1 MIARDYYLV
10 LARAISALDPNTA
23 DARRAVYDRAR
34 LTVMD
39 AGLPAAETDA
49 ERAALERAIG
59 RIEAEAKH
67 APLPSPASD
76 RPARRSAAAPAGV
89 PAPAKDGGLWQP
101 SMPALVRAIAVALG
115 VAALVVVAVTLLPW
129 GGAPDRGGA

>member
-1 MIARDYYLV
+1 MPRDYYLV

-59 RIEAEAKH
+59 RIETEAKH
-67 APLPSPASD
+67 APVRPSPASD
-76 RPARRSAAAPAGV
+76 RPAKRSAAAPLLHNV
-89 PAPAKDGGLWQP
+89 RE
-101 SMPALVRAIAVALG
+101 LVREQPPARVRSRL
-115 VAALVVVAVTLLPW
+115 AAGREHDL
-129 GGAPDRGGA
+129 